1 MKCSYLYKYYD
12 KLFTDCDFFF
22 GFMVGNIIEYVY
34 ILYSM
39 LLFFCFSFFFFF
51 IFFFLTTI
59 IIS

>member
-22 GFMVGNIIEYVY
+22 FGFMVGNIIEYVY
-34 ILYSM
+34 ILYGM

-51 IFFFLTTI
+51 HFFVLLCFA
-59 IIS
+59 